1 MNNPTNLIKK
11 SFKEHENVLNKVKKL
26 SKKISLAAD
35 LAINSLKKGGTI
47 YWCGNGGSSSDSM
60 HLSAEL
66 IGKFKKKRRPLPSI
80 SLTGNNSTL
89 TCIANDFGYKNIF
102 SRQIEALGKKGD
114 VLFAISTSGNSKNI
128 FKALK
133 KAKNKSLKTISFLGN
148 GGGKCKNIADVDIII
163 KSNSTARIQEMHIF
177 IGQIICDIIEKKFT
191 K

>member
-1 MNNPTNLIKK
+1 MNNSIEIITK
-11 SFKEHENVLNKVKKL
+11 SFKDHKDVLIKVTKL
-26 SKKISLAAD
+26 SKKIKLAAEMIID
-35 LAINSLKKGGTI
+35 SLKKGGTI
-47 YWCGNGGSSSDSM
+47 FWCGNGGSASDSM

-66 IGKFKKKRRPLPSI
+66 IGKLKKKRRPFPSI

-89 TCIANDFGYKNIF
+89 TCIANDFGYENIF

-114 VLFAISTSGNSKNI
+114 VLIVISTSGNSKNI

-148 GGGKCKNIADVDIII
+148 SGGKCKNIADLDIII

>member
-1 MNNPTNLIKK
+1 MTVPNILQIEANIKK
-11 SFKEHENVLNKVKKL
+11 KAKDVYETLISKNT
-26 SKKISLAAD
+26 KKIYLA
-35 LAINSLKKGGTI
+35 K
-47 YWCGNGGSSSDSM
+47 
-60 HLSAEL
+60 AEL
-66 IGKFKKKRRPLPSI
+66 IGRFKKKRRPLPSI

-89 TCIANDFGYKNIF
+89 ICIANDFGYENIF

-148 GGGKCKNIADVDIII
+148 SDGNCKNIADLDIII

-177 IGQIICDIIEKKFT
+177 IGQIICEIIEKKIT
-191 K
+191 